1 MTVRRPGAILALVA
15 AAAAPAGAEWLRG
28 YERTIAGAEMSYH
41 SPYPDI
47 TSALISRASDGAMA
61 VEWETEAVPADWNGK
76 TATFVW
82 LAGLATGKGAH
93 RFDLAVD
100 GKET

>member
-1 MTVRRPGAILALVA
+1 MTLRRSGVLLAVVA

-28 YERTIAGAEMSYH
+28 YGRTLAGAEMSYH

-47 TSALISRASDGAMA
+47 SSALISRASDGTMA
-61 VEWETEAVPADWNGK
+61 VEWETEAVPADWKGGP
-76 TATFVW
+76 ATFVW
-82 LAGLATGKGAH
+82 LAGLATGKGGH
-93 RFDLAVD
+93 RFDLVVD